1 MNAKLP
7 EDFDPEL
14 YLELHPDVRAAGV
27 DPAKH
32 YLDFGMKEKRAYRK
46 SFNALARELAR
57 YSSDKPEDINP
68 FQLLDGV
75 WSTYFEGRNGERL
88 TQGSFHGTNDPRME
102 WLASKMTLENQR
114 ILELGPLEGAHT
126 LFLEKMGADVL
137 SVEANIGAFLRCLIV
152 KNQYSLRSRFLLG
165 DFNKLDTGEANFDL
179 VCASGV
185 DARRVA
191 AGSAEHQQRNHGC
204 RPGPDRGR
212 GGILRAQQ
220 HGRAGRPRRQAE
232 FHAQPGSTA
241 EQREQGCE
249 KDQSAQHAFIVAP
262 SGPWRKRR
270 SPLSAWRLRTRE
282 LAHARPGFGYPR
294 ITDRLPDP
302 RNRGR
307 TAPWPSCTFRAPAGT
322 SSGS

>member
-185 DARRVA
+185 LYHMTEPVRFLEKFSRCSDRMFLWTHYFESDLSKWNPALESQIRSGKWNYKRPDIVRFEGLDVRVVRQQYGDALGWSGFCGGPEDYSHWIEKSDLLELLSKLGFSRIEIAFDDV
-191 AGSAEHQQRNHGC
+191 EHQNGPAFCVLAQR
-204 RPGPDRGR
+204 
-212 GGILRAQQ
+212 
-220 HGRAGRPRRQAE
+220 
-232 FHAQPGSTA
+232 
-241 EQREQGCE
+241 
-249 KDQSAQHAFIVAP
+249 
-262 SGPWRKRR
+262 
-270 SPLSAWRLRTRE
+270 
-282 LAHARPGFGYPR
+282 
-294 ITDRLPDP
+294 
-302 RNRGR
+302 
-307 TAPWPSCTFRAPAGT
+307 
-322 SSGS
+322 